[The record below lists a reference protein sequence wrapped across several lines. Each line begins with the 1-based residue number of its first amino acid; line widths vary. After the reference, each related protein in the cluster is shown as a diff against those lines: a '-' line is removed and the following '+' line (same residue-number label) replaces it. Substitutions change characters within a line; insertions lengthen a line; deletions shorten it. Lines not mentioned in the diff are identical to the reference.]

1 MTSPDSV
8 VLHEVLRKLAVIET
22 KQDGITDDIA
32 EIKTDLKE
40 IRKAD
45 SEQDD
50 KIKKLEL
57 CQAECKGQRKT
68 LAGMSAAV
76 GGAVS
81 AAAMIIAEWLINLR

>member
-45 SEQDD
+45 REQDD
-50 KIKKLEL
+50 KSKSSNYVKPSV
-57 CQAECKGQRKT
+57 KDRGKR
-68 LAGMSAAV
+68 
-76 GGAVS
+76 
-81 AAAMIIAEWLINLR
+81 